1 MNQELKDY
9 IQRKRADG
17 VSDEQISTNLIAAGW
32 PEEMIS
38 NSIKANL
45 DDDVP
50 PPPAPLLQQQNTTS
64 THSAAITANDND
76 DINDGSF
83 GVEHLIMMLSLWI
96 AVGSFSGLLHTLL
109 ESTVN
114 PGTVDAAA
122 SSGISPVATAG
133 LLVSL
138 PVFTFLFFRTR
149 REEERNFLLKRNKL
163 RRFGIQA
170 ALVIAF
176 LTAICHI
183 GWGIYNLMSG
193 GGDSSYDSYNDPTN
207 SPAIEVGHILITLAL
222 ASGVILYFQRQIRK
236 EARLK

>member
-9 IQRKRADG
+9 IQKKRADG
-17 VSDEQISTNLIAAGW
+17 ISDVQISTNLIAAGW
-32 PEEMIS
+32 PEEMVYS
-38 NSIKANL
+38 SIKANL

-50 PPPAPLLQQQNTTS
+50 PPPAPLLQQQASAS
-64 THSAAITANDND
+64 TLSAAVLEND
-76 DINDGSF
+76 DEHINGGSF

-109 ESTVN
+109 EATVN
-114 PGTVDAAA
+114 PGTVSAAA

-149 REEERNFLLKRNKL
+149 REEEQNPILKRNKL

-183 GWGIYNLMSG
+183 GWGVYSLMSG
-193 GGDSSYDSYNDPTN
+193 GGDSYYDDPTYN
-207 SPAIEVGHILITLAL
+207 PAIEVGHILITVAL
-222 ASGVILYFQRQIRK
+222 ASGVIFYFQRQIRK
-236 EARLK
+236 EAK